1 MKVIKL
7 ALFILLLIS
16 YSCSDRKN
24 NSQLDEAISSE
35 SRTDLLFDDNW
46 LFFRGDAPGAESAE
60 FVDSSWRL
68 LDLPHDWSIEDIPGT
83 SSPFDSAA
91 VGGLDAGYLVGGTG
105 WYRKKFMV
113 PDDLNDK
120 RFQLQF
126 DGIYMNSD
134 IWLNGHHLGNHPYG
148 YTSFRYDL
156 TDFLLPGKENIIA
169 VKVRNEGH
177 NSRWYTGSGIYRHV
191 YLTVTDPLH
200 LDPWWLSITTQSADQ
215 NAAFINI
222 NATVFNGSGETS
234 ELMLVT
240 RILDKSGAELS
251 STELKQSSN
260 KGDSS
265 VFLQHLSIASPQ
277 LWSTETP
284 SLYTAVNEIYMVTA
298 DGTRK
303 LKDKISTQFGI
314 RTIEINASEG
324 FLLNGK
330 HLLLKGGCMHHDN
343 GPLGAAAFDR
353 AEERRVMLMKE
364 SGFNAIRCSHNPP
377 SPAFLDACDRLGM
390 MIIDESFDMWTEQ
403 KNPDDY
409 HLYFNEW
416 WQRDVESMVRRDRNH
431 ASVIL
436 WSIGNEIPE
445 RSKTVGA
452 ELAKLQAD
460 FIRNI
465 DSSRLITSAVNSL
478 DPDKD
483 AYFAR
488 LDVSG
493 YNYAVDKYVSDHKRL
508 PDRIILST
516 ESFSLE
522 AFEYWMAVE
531 DYPWVIGDFVWT
543 GFDYLGEAS
552 IGWFGYPH
560 NKSFFPWNH
569 AYCGDIDICGFKRPQ
584 SFYRDI
590 LWKNGKQISLFV
602 KPPVPSFPVNP
613 EKASWSKWEWQDV
626 VASWNWEGYEGK
638 KIGIEI
644 YSSYPEVELFL
655 NNVSLGRKKT
665 NRSNEWIAT
674 WDVSYEPGVLRAK
687 GYDEKG
693 ATETCDLITAEK
705 PAQLRLKA
713 DRDTISSDG
722 QDLSYITVEL
732 LDQNGIRNPT
742 AEEPIEFTIEGP
754 GTIQATGSSNP
765 KSLES
770 FQGKTRKTWQ
780 GRCIVI
786 LRSGKTPGDLILK
799 ASSEK
804 AGSSEILIRSL

>member
-1 MKVIKL
+1 M
-7 ALFILLLIS
+7 
-16 YSCSDRKN
+16 
-24 NSQLDEAISSE
+24 
-35 SRTDLLFDDNW
+35 
-46 LFFRGDAPGAESAE
+46 
-60 FVDSSWRL
+60 
-68 LDLPHDWSIEDIPGT
+68 H
-83 SSPFDSAA
+83 
-91 VGGLDAGYLVGGTG
+91 
-105 WYRKKFMV
+105 
-113 PDDLNDK
+113 
-120 RFQLQF
+120 
-126 DGIYMNSD
+126 
-134 IWLNGHHLGNHPYG
+134 
-148 YTSFRYDL
+148 
-156 TDFLLPGKENIIA
+156 
-169 VKVRNEGH
+169 
-177 NSRWYTGSGIYRHV
+177 
-191 YLTVTDPLH
+191 LTVTDPVH
-200 LDPWWLSITTQSADQ
+200 LDPWWLSITTPGADQ
-215 NAAFINI
+215 NAADVNI

-234 ELMLVT
+234 EVLLVT
-240 RILDKSGAELS
+240 RILDKSGAEMA
-251 STELKQSSN
+251 STELKQSIN

-277 LWSTETP
+277 LWSTEKP
-284 SLYTAVNEIYMVTA
+284 SLYTAVNEIYMVTG

-314 RTIEINASEG
+314 RTIEINASDG
-324 FLLNGK
+324 FKLNGK

-377 SPAFLDACDRLGM
+377 SPAFLDACDKLGM
-390 MIIDESFDMWTEQ
+390 MIIDESFDMWKEQ

-416 WQRDVESMVRRDRNH
+416 WQRDVESMIRRDRNH
-431 ASVIL
+431 PSVIL

-445 RSKTVGA
+445 SSKPVGA

-460 FIRNI
+460 FIRSI

-478 DPDKD
+478 TPDKD
-483 AYFAR
+483 GYFAQ
-488 LDVSG
+488 LGVSG
-493 YNYAVDKYVSDHKRL
+493 YNYAADKYVSDHKRL

-552 IGWFGYPH
+552 IGWLGYPH
-560 NKSFFPWNH
+560 NKSFFPWNQ
-569 AYCGDIDICGFKRPQ
+569 AFCGDIDICGFKRPQ

-626 VASWNWEGYEGK
+626 VASWNWEGFEGK
-638 KIGIEI
+638 KIGIEV

-674 WDVSYEPGVLRAK
+674 WDVSYEPGVLKAK
-687 GYDEKG
+687 GYDENG
-693 ATETCDLITAEK
+693 ATETCDLITAGE
-705 PAQLRLKA
+705 PSQLRLTA

-770 FQGKTRKTWQ
+770 FQGKTRKIWQ

-786 LRSGKTPGDLILK
+786 LRSGKTPGDIILK

>member
-1 MKVIKL
+1 MKVKFF
-7 ALFILLLIS
+7 ALFISLFIA

-24 NSQLDEAISSE
+24 NSQFDEAISSD
-35 SRTDLLFDDNW
+35 SRTVLLFDDNW
-46 LFFRGDAPGAESAE
+46 LFFRGDAAGAESPE
-60 FVDSSWRL
+60 YQDSSWRL

-83 SSPFDSAA
+83 SSPFDSTA

-113 PDDLNDK
+113 PDDLK
-120 RFQLQF
+120 GKKFQLQF

-177 NSRWYTGSGIYRHV
+177 NSRWYSGSGIYRHV
-191 YLTVTDPLH
+191 HLTLTDPVH
-200 LDPWWLSITTQSADQ
+200 LDPWWLSITTSDADQ
-215 NAAFINI
+215 NAAHINI
-222 NATVFNGSGETS
+222 NATVVNGTAESS
-234 ELMLVT
+234 EILLVT
-240 RILDKSGAELS
+240 RILDKSGAEVA
-251 STELKQSSN
+251 STELKQN
-260 KGDSS
+260 IINGDSS
-265 VFLQHLSIASPQ
+265 VYLQQLSIASPQ

-284 SLYTAVNEIYMVTA
+284 SLYTAVNEIYAVA
-298 DGTRK
+298 GDGKRK

-314 RTIEINASEG
+314 RTIKINAGDG

-431 ASVIL
+431 PSVIL

-445 RSKTVGA
+445 RSKPVGA

-483 AYFAR
+483 AFFAK

-508 PDRIILST
+508 PERIILST

-552 IGWFGYPH
+552 IGWLGYPH

-590 LWKNGKQISLFV
+590 LWKNGRQISLFV
-602 KPPVPSFPVNP
+602 RPPVPTFPMNP

-626 VASWNWEGYEGK
+626 VASWNWKGYEGK
-638 KIGIEI
+638 KIGIEV

-665 NRSNEWIAT
+665 NRSNKWIAN
-674 WDVSYEPGVLRAK
+674 WDVSYEAGVLRAK

-693 ATETCDLITAEK
+693 ATETCDLITAEA
-705 PAQLRLKA
+705 PSQLHLKA
-713 DRDTISSDG
+713 DRDTLSSDG

-732 LDQNGIRNPT
+732 LDKNGIRNPS
-742 AEEPIEFTIEGP
+742 AEELIEFTITGP
-754 GTIQATGSSNP
+754 GIIQATGSSNP
-765 KSLES
+765 KSIES
-770 FQGKTRKTWQ
+770 FQGKSRRTWQ

-786 LRSGKTPGDLILK
+786 LRSGKTPGDIILK